1 MTVITWNTTKTETG
15 FDYRVYSFGHQIPT
29 VTLRTGSCA
38 TRAIAVNRAKA
49 WTRAFKA
56 QARKEAA

>member
-1 MTVITWNTTKTETG
+1 MQVITWNTTKTETG
-15 FDYRVYSFGHQIPT
+15 FDYRVYTVGYQVASETLKTGH
-29 VTLRTGSCA
+29 CA
-38 TRAIAVNRAKA
+38 TRAIATNRAKA